1 MVRPKRQAAQQN
13 AQPFSDD
20 LEAWL
25 EAPGKKTLADLT
37 DVFEAKSFAV
47 AVMLLMVT
55 SALPIPTGGITHV
68 FELITMLLALELIF
82 GRRALWLPKRLLRR
96 ELGPATTRK
105 AIPFIARRVR
115 WFERF
120 SRPRLGGA
128 LEHRLVLCAFGVVI
142 LLLTLVAFVAPPFS
156 GLDTLPSLGVVVIAL
171 SLILEDVVVTAIG
184 IAIGVLGV
192 ATAVA
197 LGSAVL
203 QIF

>member
-55 SALPIPTGGITHV
+55 SALPIPTGGITHL

-184 IAIGVLGV
+184 IAIGVAGV

-203 QIF
+203 RIF

>member
-1 MVRPKRQAAQQN
+1 MRPKRQAAQQN

-105 AIPFIARRVR
+105 AIPYIARRVR

-184 IAIGVLGV
+184 IAIGVAGV
-192 ATAVA
+192 AIAVA